1 MPAPPST
8 MLPCL
13 FDVGAASK
21 IPPYASPPGACRA
34 DQSGQIFLAVA
45 RELNAHQG
53 GRAMSRS
60 PRFHARSSCSRTIL
74 AARFFIVSDGS
85 CRAGAPG
92 HAKKGSASGPRY
104 PPPGSL
110 AAPNNLPRVRSEDLR
125 HIIRAQ
131 FFLIV
136 EVTDRMT
143 SVAIL
148 NCGARS
154 IIPCR
159 LAIQSKSL

>member
-21 IPPYASPPGACRA
+21 IPPYASPPGACRV
-34 DQSGQIFLAVA
+34 DQSGQIFPGR
-45 RELNAHQG
+45 REG
-53 GRAMSRS
+53 IERS
-60 PRFHARSSCSRTIL
+60 PGRPSNVTQPALSRAIKLLEDDFGGALFHRERRQLSRWCARPC
-74 AARFFIVSDGS
+74 
-85 CRAGAPG
+85 
-92 HAKKGSASGPRY
+92 KKGSASGPRY

-154 IIPCR
+154 VMP
-159 LAIQSKSL
+159 